1 MSFAFEKTPNISLS
15 CKLVSKFKVQTK
27 LIWPIKQK
35 ALCVYNKKGIPN
47 VWTWVSFKYS

>member
-1 MSFAFEKTPNISLS
+1 MLTEATYN
-15 CKLVSKFKVQTK
+15 KFNKVQVQSSDK
-27 LIWPIKQK
+27 INMALLIKQK